1 MTYKLD
7 SDLPNLYGKFAP
19 VVPHPADREK
29 LEKIIGDFASSN
41 THLARKEKG
50 ALAAQF
56 VSNCQTESRRN
67 DAVNVKSVEEREET
81 FILFPLA
88 KVRTSP

>member
-1 MTYKLD
+1 MEKLKTYFNLSMTYKLD

-29 LEKIIGDFASSN
+29 LDKIIGDFAGSN
-41 THLARKEKG
+41 THLARKENQR

-56 VSNCQTESRRN
+56 VSNCHTQSRRN
-67 DAVNVKSVEEREET
+67 AVVQSKLKRN
-81 FILFPLA
+81 
-88 KVRTSP
+88 